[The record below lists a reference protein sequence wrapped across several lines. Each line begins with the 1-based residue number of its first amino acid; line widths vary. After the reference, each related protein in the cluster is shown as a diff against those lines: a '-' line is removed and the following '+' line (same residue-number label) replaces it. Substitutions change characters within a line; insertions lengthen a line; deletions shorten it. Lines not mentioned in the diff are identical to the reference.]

1 MSDDEQ
7 TAREIWRR
15 LAEELTARGWY
26 LSVGC
31 GNVQIVIPGD
41 GGPATDQYVEVLS

>member
-1 MSDDEQ
+1 MDDNEAD
-7 TAREIWRR
+7 ARRIWRE
-15 LAEELTARGWY
+15 LAQELTSRGWY

-41 GGPATDQYVEVLS
+41 GGPMTDQYVEVLS